1 MTNKWLLLSALCL
14 TTGLLA
20 RAQYTVDKV
29 IGARNE
35 ALIDSLKQVKY
46 PYVFPIWGQK
56 VVSKGFE
63 LPYPAGL
70 SAQYVWQKS
79 DIVVQNLRV
88 GFNNGPMYDLD
99 DLIRIDKATA
109 ETSGMNIRPDFWLF
123 PFLNVYGLF
132 AKSQSSTTI
141 NAGLWIPD
149 STNTWKK
156 AADFSTKASFNGTTV
171 GFGLTPTFGIGGY
184 FMAIDMNF
192 SWTDIEQLAKPA
204 YVFVLGPR
212 FGKNFKFAEER
223 SLADWI
229 GGFRVHMNS
238 STSGSLA
245 LGDLFDTKQWQN
257 KIDSGSMKVANAQG
271 QVDAWW
277 AGLTPVEQKNPVN
290 IAKHETADAVLTR
303 AGQFLNSAS
312 QVIGGVDQSTVQYS
326 LEKAPKDKW
335 NFLIGS
341 QFQINKHFML
351 RAEYGF
357 LGTRQQFIGGFQ
369 WRFGL

>member
-1 MTNKWLLLSALCL
+1 MTNKWFLLSVLCL
-14 TTGLLA
+14 GIGMAA

-29 IGARNE
+29 IGAKNE
-35 ALIDSLKQVKY
+35 GLIDSLKKVKY

-56 VVSKGFE
+56 VISKGFD

-70 SAQYVWQKS
+70 SAQFVWQKS
-79 DIVVQNLRV
+79 DIVIENLQV
-88 GFNNGPMYDLD
+88 GFNNGTKYPLD
-99 DLIRIDKATA
+99 GLIQVDKATA

-123 PFLNVYGLF
+123 PFLNVYGIF
-132 AKSQSSTTI
+132 ARSHSSTTI

-149 STNTWKK
+149 STNTAKK
-156 AADFSTKASFNGTTV
+156 VTDFSTKASFDGTTV

-192 SWTDIEQLAKPA
+192 TWTSIEQLSKPA
-204 YVFVLGPR
+204 FVYVLGPR
-212 FGKNFKFAEER
+212 FGKNFKFQDER
-223 SLADWI
+223 SLAVWV
-229 GGFRVHMNS
+229 GGFRVRMS
-238 STSGSLA
+238 STTSGSLN
-245 LGDLFDTKQWQN
+245 LGDLFNLQDWQN
-257 KIDSGSMKVANAQG
+257 KIDTGSMKVANAQG

-277 AGLTPVEQKNPVN
+277 AGLTPTEQKNPVN
-290 IAKHETADAVLTR
+290 IAKHESADALLTR

-312 QVIGGVDQSTVQYS
+312 EVVSNVDQSTVQYS
-326 LEKAPKDKW
+326 LDKRPKDEW

-357 LGTRQQFIGGFQ
+357 LGTRQQFIGGLQ